1 MFYCTVISNKPN
13 LLSYNCYDNP
23 WTEKMDIDKHFE
35 YITLFLATIPTH
47 WIIIVFSAYEN
58 RLRFEDIK
66 IF

>member
-1 MFYCTVISNKPN
+1 MFYSTVISNKPN

-47 WIIIVFSAYEN
+47 WIIIVFSAY
-58 RLRFEDIK
+58 
-66 IF
+66 